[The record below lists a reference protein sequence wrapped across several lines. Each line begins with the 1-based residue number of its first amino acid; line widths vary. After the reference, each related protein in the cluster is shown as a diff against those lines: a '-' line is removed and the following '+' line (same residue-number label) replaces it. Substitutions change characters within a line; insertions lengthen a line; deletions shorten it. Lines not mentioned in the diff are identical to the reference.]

1 MRKVSR
7 YQATAATAPTVRA
20 VVGDAGAT
28 VLRVSVRYPAR
39 SRVVTAATRRPI
51 RDAFLVTA
59 CTHRAHSSPSPIPL
73 VASPQRAHGWLE
85 PAGHSPGEL
94 SGRSTAPQVLGSDC
108 AIAVRRPDRASP
120 PAAARAH
127 AEQ

>member
-20 VVGDAGAT
+20 VVCDAGAT

-73 VASPQRAHGWLE
+73 VASPQRAPGWLE
-85 PAGHSPGEL
+85 PA
-94 SGRSTAPQVLGSDC
+94 RSEE
-108 AIAVRRPDRASP
+108 RRVGKECRGAG
-120 PAAARAH
+120 
-127 AEQ
+127 